1 MTVTDEQLVEW
12 ERQARHIEEGGAAPS
27 RKLARTAVPALVA
40 EVRQLR
46 ADALVLERN
55 ADPLLA
61 DECDALKAE
70 VERLREQHEAF
81 VKRTERV
88 DASADRAIETLTAE
102 RDAAIAEVAR
112 LGREL
117 GEAQAAVDSAVRE
130 RDAALARAEAAEAEL
145 SDLQRESFTYRTESA
160 VAILRTVEALDAA
173 EKRVAELEGIA
184 EYEATCKRLALKHRD
199 DRIAALEQAA
209 RKAKE
214 VVSDVVT
221 GCQIADE
228 SLVMVRGNMIARDL
242 EPALAALDGA
252 LEGREPAPSS
262 RLRIVELENV
272 LRTERD
278 LLALRITA
286 IDTVL
291 EGR

>member
-70 VERLREQHEAF
+70 VERL
-81 VKRTERV
+81 
-88 DASADRAIETLTAE
+88 
-102 RDAAIAEVAR
+102 
-112 LGREL
+112 
-117 GEAQAAVDSAVRE
+117 RE

-228 SLVMVRGNMIARDL
+228 SLV
-242 EPALAALDGA
+242 
-252 LEGREPAPSS
+252 
-262 RLRIVELENV
+262 
-272 LRTERD
+272 
-278 LLALRITA
+278 
-286 IDTVL
+286 
-291 EGR
+291 